1 MRRMSERRVTMRDV
15 ASASGVSPATVSF
28 VLNGVS
34 DQTISPATRER
45 VEQAARE
52 LNYVPHG
59 IARALR
65 EGSSRIV
72 LLDLDP
78 LFRGGGTDSYV
89 RGLEDELGRNG
100 HVLLVHHDSDS
111 SRPSMQAVIDGVRP
125 RAVIS
130 LSGLYGPGSD
140 AAADGGR
147 VDGLAAHS
155 AVQVRHLAEAGHRHI
170 AFALPE
176 VDRAARLSAARL
188 GFAGEAAVMLGL
200 ERPLELRL
208 PIDPTDAAS
217 RVIDF
222 LTAHPQVTAIATFDD
237 VVALRLL
244 PVLHTLDIAVPA
256 RLAVIGFDD
265 IEYGAYSTPALTS
278 VHIDAEAFGRMAARR
293 ALGQDGG
300 ETVAPAARVIQR
312 ESA

>member
-1 MRRMSERRVTMRDV
+1 MSERRATMRDV

-34 DQTISPATRER
+34 DQTISPATRQR

-78 LFRGGGTDSYV
+78 LFRGGGTESYV
-89 RGLEDELGRNG
+89 RGLEDELAQHG
-100 HVLLVHHDSDS
+100 HVLLVHHDSAA
-111 SRPSMQAVIDGVRP
+111 SRSSMQAVIDGVRP

-130 LSGLYGPGSD
+130 LSGLYGPERD
-140 AAADGGR
+140 AADDGGR

-155 AVQVRHLAEAGHRHI
+155 AVQVRHLVDAGHSSI

-176 VDRAARLSAARL
+176 GDRATRLSAARL
-188 GFAGEAAVMLGL
+188 RFAGEAARTLGV
-200 ERPLELRL
+200 EAPIELRL
-208 PIDPTDAAS
+208 AIDPTDAAA
-217 RVIDF
+217 RVSDF
-222 LTAHPQVTAIATFDD
+222 LVRHPQVTAIATFDD

-244 PVLHTLDIAVPA
+244 PVLRTLGITVPG
-256 RLAVIGFDD
+256 RVAVIGFDD
-265 IEYGAYSTPALTS
+265 IEYGAFSTPALTS
-278 VHIDAEAFGRMAARR
+278 VHIDAEGFGRMAARR
-293 ALGQDGG
+293 ALGLDGESLALG
-300 ETVAPAARVIQR
+300 VPARVIQR